1 MLLTRDPILAW
12 KIGMGITVAM
22 GVIKLGCAF
31 AGEVSARVI
40 FFLTG
45 VPI

>member
-1 MLLTRDPILAW
+1 MTRRVVL
-12 KIGMGITVAM
+12 TVA
-22 GVIKLGCAF
+22 LGCAF